1 MPGFST
7 TTTCPRTGTTD
18 SSGTR
23 SRAPL
28 PVQFT
33 TTGAA
38 TAASDAT
45 VSTVTEPPSAAYLAS
60 RYSR

>member
-18 SSGTR
+18 SSGT
-23 SRAPL
+23 SARAPI

-33 TTGAA
+33 TTGAS
-38 TAASDAT
+38 TEASDGT
-45 VSTVTEPPSAAYLAS
+45 VAYSTVPPRPAYRLS